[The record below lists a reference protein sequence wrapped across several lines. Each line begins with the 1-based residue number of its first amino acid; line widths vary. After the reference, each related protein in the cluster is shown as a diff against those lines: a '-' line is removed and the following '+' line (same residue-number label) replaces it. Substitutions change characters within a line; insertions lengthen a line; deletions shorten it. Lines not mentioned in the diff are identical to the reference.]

1 MYLQRALEYEQAP
14 PDEAWEAIE
23 VFQKK

>member
-1 MYLQRALEYEQAP
+1 MYLDRTLEYEQAP
-14 PDEAWEAIE
+14 PDETWEAVE